1 MRTTTMM
8 AALALMLT
16 AAAPAFAA
24 AGAIAYD
31 ESNGKYGFAWN
42 KPTQQEAND
51 AAKKDCGSDK
61 CKLIPV
67 PGGKCGALATSA
79 DPKESSAW
87 GASVRE
93 GKAEAEL
100 AAMQNCQKRTS
111 GQCKIR
117 GSECNR

>member
-1 MRTTTMM
+1 MRKTIMT
-8 AALALMLT
+8 ALALMLT
-16 AAAPAFAA
+16 AAAPALAA
-24 AGAIAYD
+24 SGAIAYD
-31 ESNGKYGFAWN
+31 ESNGKYGLAWN
-42 KPTQQEAND
+42 KPAQQEAND
-51 AAKKDCGSDK
+51 LAKKDCGSDK
-61 CKLIPV
+61 CKLVPV
-67 PGGKCGALATSA
+67 PGGKCAALATSA
-79 DPKESSAW
+79 DPKESNAW